1 MAMVDPEVTGRQTI
15 DRLAELDFRTEE
27 QLETPTYTDPT
38 PTDSTLAPVANKFSN
53 IATTN
58 PVTLALVANKLPNTA
73 TTNPVE
79 VANTWRR
86 LNSLADP
93 LGSIKKDCHQPM
105 TNQPIL

>member
-1 MAMVDPEVTGRQTI
+1 MDPEVTGRQTI

-38 PTDSTLAPVANKFSN
+38 PTDSTLALVANKLSN

-73 TTNPVE
+73 ITYPVE

-86 LNSLADP
+86 LNPLADP
-93 LGSIKKDCHQPM
+93 LGSIKKDCYQPM